1 MLEKKR
7 VFSWKTYVPYAE
19 SLRIV
24 ILRYL
29 EKFLGFLVFLVFLG
43 QGNSEKPKK
52 TRKLKK
58 QRNVTHYLWHRRLFF
73 WHETICTISQSKTLL
88 DLVQH
93 Q

>member
-43 QGNSEKPKK
+43 QGNSEKTKENKK
-52 TRKLKK
+52 VEKAKK
-58 QRNVTHYLWHRRLFF
+58 CYTLVTNTHF
-73 WHETICTISQSKTLL
+73 WAF
-88 DLVQH
+88 
-93 Q
+93 

>member
-29 EKFLGFLVFLVFLG
+29 EKFLGFLVFLG
-43 QGNSEKPKK
+43 QGNSEKTKENKK
-52 TRKLKK
+52 VEKAKK
-58 QRNVTHYLWHRRLFF
+58 CYTLFWTHNAGFTF
-73 WHETICTISQSKTLL
+73 KASGNF
-88 DLVQH
+88 
-93 Q
+93 

>member
-29 EKFLGFLVFLVFLG
+29 EKFLGFLVFLG
-43 QGNSEKPKK
+43 QGNSEKTKENKK
-52 TRKLKK
+52 VEKAKK
-58 QRNVTHYLWHRRLFF
+58 CYRLPTVNHRVSLERQYPYLSFG
-73 WHETICTISQSKTLL
+73 TY
-88 DLVQH
+88 
-93 Q
+93 